1 MNQISSYQHCIFI
14 ERIHEIISWCQR
26 HDSLNGKHL
35 FYRQWCWNH
44 IWFVHSCSQFR
55 MIPIIAYPVYWNNLQ
70 ESCSTSTWIWFTAS
84 MIFIGRLTCW
94 YRAFNTARMLPLC
107 SCHNRSPCVSFI
119 AVNRQPIVLSC
130 GHSLSNCHQCHHHNW
145 ILSRTILAS
154 SIHYRIV
161 WQQRLWGCQFA

>member
-1 MNQISSYQHCIFI
+1 MNQISSYRHCIFI

-55 MIPIIAYPVYWNNLQ
+55 MILIIVYPVYWNNLQ

-154 SIHYRIV
+154 RIHYRIV
-161 WQQRLWGCQFA
+161 WQQRLRGCQFA